1 MKETKKQIKA
11 QVINEVRNQYD
22 KKLKEK
28 DEAIDLWRK
37 KYLKSEAE
45 WRKMNKSCQQ
55 LRDENETLR
64 QKLSQYEEWV
74 ERMQEFCN
82 LPEDERKQAFRIY
95 LDGIKSRKERDEA
108 MKGLSSILS
117 HCMSLFF

>member
-37 KYLKSEAE
+37 KYLKSEEE
-45 WRKMNKSCQQ
+45 WHEMSKSCRQ
-55 LRDENETLR
+55 LRDENETLK

-82 LPEDERKQAFRIY
+82 LPEDERKQAFRTY

-108 MKGLSSILS
+108 MKGLSSILN

>member
-37 KYLKSEAE
+37 KYLKRESD
-45 WRKMNKSCQQ
+45 WREISKKCRELS
-55 LRDENETLR
+55 DENETLK

-82 LPEDERKQAFRIY
+82 LPEDERKQAFKTY
-95 LDGIKSRKERDEA
+95 LDGIRSQKERDEA
-108 MKGLSSILS
+108 MKDLSSILS
-117 HCMSLFF
+117 HSMSIFF